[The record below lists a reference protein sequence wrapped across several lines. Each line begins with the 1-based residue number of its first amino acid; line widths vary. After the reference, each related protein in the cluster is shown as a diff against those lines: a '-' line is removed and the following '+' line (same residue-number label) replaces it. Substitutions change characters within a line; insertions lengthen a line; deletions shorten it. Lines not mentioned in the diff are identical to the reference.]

1 MVSPTT
7 QTKSRRYNRDQKLGV
22 KRKRLAKR
30 NGTPSFPLEPES
42 GINSN
47 ALPSAKPGR

>member
-7 QTKSRRYNRDQKLGV
+7 QTKRRRHNRDQKLGV
-22 KRKRLAKR
+22 KRKRLAQR
-30 NGTPSFPLEPES
+30 HGTPSFPLDPES

-47 ALPSAKPGR
+47 APRKPNP

>member
-7 QTKSRRYNRDQKLGV
+7 QTKRRRHNRDQKLGV

-30 NGTPSFPLEPES
+30 DGTPSFPLDPES
-42 GINSN
+42 GIISN
-47 ALPSAKPGR
+47 QPKKPSP